1 MGDSYI
7 ASLVGAKGYVTARKK
22 EDVMLTLDGLLT
34 REEFKPGDKVRES
47 GIYKVVHDTVH
58 RTREHEVTCVCGE
71 HFPPCHHR
79 GGHVRFILVLAA
91 HHLATH
97 EHFTS

>member
-1 MGDSYI
+1 MGDSHI
-7 ASLVGAKGYVTARKK
+7 ASRVGAEGYVSAGKK
-22 EDVMLTLDGLLT
+22 EGVMLTLDDLLT
-34 REEFKPGDKVRES
+34 REAFKPGDRVRES

-58 RTREHEVTCVCGE
+58 RTREHEVTSVCGE
-71 HFPPCHHR
+71 HFPPCNHC
-79 GGHVRFILVLAA
+79 GEQLRFILVLAA